1 MNTIMVKLKPCSLSW
16 THAHTVFFQ
25 EAFIAW
31 WPIVFF
37 PADVGNFNKGFTATI
52 ILGALVTVTVAGIW
66 ALETKTR

>member
-1 MNTIMVKLKPCSLSW
+1 M
-16 THAHTVFFQ
+16 Q

-52 ILGALVTVTVAGIW
+52 ILGALVIITIAGIW
-66 ALETKTR
+66 VLERKTRYV